1 MVGQTA
7 LNRPIGVR
15 IPAGQLK
22 RVPLVT
28 ELPESTLL
36 IPGKLHFKIKGFEL
50 FFTLK
55 EVLLKSDFYR

>member
-1 MVGQTA
+1 
-7 LNRPIGVR
+7 
-15 IPAGQLK
+15 
-22 RVPLVT
+22 VT